1 MKKLQILLIVTVMLV
16 GYQIPLQA
24 QNGEKLFREGMM
36 KEEGAGKLDEAIDF
50 YYKVVND
57 VSAKRSLRAKA
68 LMHVG
73 ICYEKLGKKNAQS
86 AYEKLIAEYA
96 DQTAIVAM
104 VRKKLRSLKVDVPK
118 ELNSGMITQHIKNF
132 QLFSPDNMDLSG
144 RYYTYENWLP
154 KSKELMYFDMLT
166 GKTDSI
172 TEGSTWLLK
181 NWNWPY
187 GSVWSPDS
195 KRVAYMWEAE
205 KQLEVRISNLHRSNT
220 QTIIKGTNN
229 FDVPKIKAYSP
240 DGNYLVGTMQVNAEN
255 EKHQKLVLISIANK
269 NFKVLKDFGNRFA
282 KDFQF
287 SPNGKHIIFSR
298 RRDNSVENDLYSIS
312 LNDNTI
318 VQITQQKG
326 DTYNPVWKP
335 DGSAIVFLSDE
346 LGTVDLYKKAI
357 KNGKSVGQPVLVKR
371 NLGKKVR
378 IMIVAPDQ
386 SLFYVTKNQRFDIF
400 TIAFDEQFNTENT
413 KTKRITDLTLKYG
426 GKYPGYSKDGR
437 YISYRSLQ
445 SNAFNQKKVGLENN
459 LGRKYFINIFDT
471 KTGVHTNLNLDM
483 YVNFPGFGNNWHM
496 LSWSYDSYKFLISAR
511 IKKNYESGL
520 FIVDMPSEKFS
531 SVLTSQNDK
540 FGIPN
545 DNVIGH
551 SMHFSRKKNTVYFS
565 AKDWKT
571 YYEYN
576 FLTKEKK
583 EIIKNDDGFWFG
595 EFLDK
600 EENVCVIFNR
610 FGSFKY
616 NINTKKMEK
625 FAEKAQGPYI
635 GSSPDKKYFYLWKEG
650 EIIRRDFKGVEEEK
664 VISLTDLFPGREL
677 DYKAGGPV
685 FHPLENKAVLEL
697 KTNSGTDL
705 FKLTN
710 VFN

>member
-1 MKKLQILLIVTVMLV
+1 MKNSVKYVLISFLV
-16 GYQIPLQA
+16 VGSLTSSLAQDAEKTFQQA
-24 QNGEKLFREGMM
+24 MM
-36 KEEGAGKLDEAIDF
+36 KEEGEGNLEGAIEI
-50 YYKVVND
+50 YNTMVND
-57 VSAKRSLRAKA
+57 NSINRSLRAKA
-68 LMHVG
+68 LMQVG
-73 ICYEKLGKKNAQS
+73 ICYEKLGKKNAMHI
-86 AYEKLIAEYA
+86 YEKLISDYS
-96 DQTAIVAM
+96 DQTTIVARA
-104 VRKKLRSLKVDVPK
+104 RKKLKSITGLAVKDHK
-118 ELNSGMITQHIKNF
+118 KGLLTQHIKNF
-132 QLFSPDNMDLSG
+132 QVFSPDNMDLTG
-144 RYYTYENWLP
+144 RFYTYENWLP
-154 KSKELMYFDMLT
+154 ESKELMYFDLLT
-166 GKTDSI
+166 NKTDSI

-187 GSVWSPDS
+187 GPVWSPDS

-240 DGNYLVGTMQVNAEN
+240 DGNYLVGTMQVKAEN

-298 RRDNSVENDLYSIS
+298 RRENSVENDLYSIS

-346 LGTVDLYKKAI
+346 LGTVDLYKNAI

-371 NLGKKVR
+371 NLGKRVR

-445 SNAFNQKKVGLENN
+445 SNAFNQKRVGLENN
-459 LGRKYFINIFDT
+459 LGRKYFVNIFDT

-531 SVLTSQNDK
+531 PVLTSQNDK
-540 FGIPN
+540 FGKPN

-571 YYEYN
+571 YYKYN

-635 GSSPDKKYFYLWKEG
+635 GSSPDKKYFYLWREG
-650 EIIRRDFKGVEEEK
+650 EIIRRDFKDVEEEK

-710 VFN
+710 VFD